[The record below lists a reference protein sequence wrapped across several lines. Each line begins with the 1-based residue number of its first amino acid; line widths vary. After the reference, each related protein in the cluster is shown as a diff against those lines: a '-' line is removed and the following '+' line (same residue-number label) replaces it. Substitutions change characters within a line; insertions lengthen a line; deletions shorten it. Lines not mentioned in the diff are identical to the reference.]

1 MSNWKPIEEAPQTGE
16 EILLFTPGEGLS
28 IGKWDAEAW
37 GTMHME
43 EHPPSHFMLLPQPPE
58 DPTEDPISQGA
69 VTPDIS
75 EILGSAQ
82 WFIDFLTEA
91 GDDIKEKMDKWE
103 DLP

>member
-1 MSNWKPIEEAPQTGE
+1 MSNWMPIEEAPQTGE
-16 EILLFTPGEGLS
+16 EILLFTPGEGVS

-43 EHPPSHFMLLPQPPE
+43 EHPPSHFMLLQPP
-58 DPTEDPISQGA
+58 EDPISQG

-82 WFIDFLTEA
+82 WFIDFLTES
-91 GDDIKEKMDKWE
+91 GESVREKMDKW